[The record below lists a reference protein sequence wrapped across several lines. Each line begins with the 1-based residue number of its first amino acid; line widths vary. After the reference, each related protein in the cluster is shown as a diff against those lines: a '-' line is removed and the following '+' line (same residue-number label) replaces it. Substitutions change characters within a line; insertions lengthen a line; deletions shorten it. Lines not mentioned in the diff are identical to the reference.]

1 MTDEINKRRLIP
13 LTRWGDYHPF
23 PSVSALR
30 ALVFNSRHNGF
41 DKVIRR
47 VGKRILLDEAAW
59 FQFVDNQKFN
69 QDNHS

>member
-1 MTDEINKRRLIP
+1 MTEETTKRRLIP
-13 LTRWGDYHPF
+13 LTRWNDYHPY

-30 ALVFNSRHNGF
+30 AMVFHATTNGF

-59 FQFVDNQKFN
+59 FQFVDQQKYNQE
-69 QDNHS
+69 SGV